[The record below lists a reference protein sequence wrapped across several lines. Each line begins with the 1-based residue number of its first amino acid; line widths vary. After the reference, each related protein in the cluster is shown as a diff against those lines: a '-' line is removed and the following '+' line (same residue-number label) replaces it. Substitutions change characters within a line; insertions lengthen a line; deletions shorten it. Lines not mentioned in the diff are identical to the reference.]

1 MAQSAK
7 TTKKPAK
14 SAVKA
19 SAKPAVKASAK
30 PAVKKTAPAKEKIVE
45 KKVALPEKFTLTTM
59 SAYLADSR
67 GISRKDAREIL
78 DTVFAMLEAGVV
90 QGARVPVGNLGKV
103 FAKIKPATKA
113 RTGRNPLT
121 GETIKIPAKKETK
134 VPRFSF
140 SKAFKEAVLKA
151 KISK

>member
-1 MAQSAK
+1 MYNMAQSTK
-7 TTKKPAK
+7 TAKKPAK
-14 SAVKA
+14 TA
-19 SAKPAVKASAK
+19 AKT
-30 PAVKKTAPAKEKIVE
+30 AVKKPVSVKEKKVE
-45 KKVALPEKFTLTTM
+45 KKAVLPEKFTLTTM

-67 GISRKDAREIL
+67 GISRKEAREIL
-78 DTVFAMLEAGVV
+78 DTVFSMIEAGVI

-113 RTGRNPLT
+113 RMGRNPRT
-121 GETIKIPAKKETK
+121 GETMKIPAKKETK

-140 SKAFKEAVLKA
+140 TKAFKEAVLKA

>member
-1 MAQSAK
+1 MYNMAQSTK
-7 TTKKPAK
+7 TAKKPAK
-14 SAVKA
+14 TV
-19 SAKPAVKASAK
+19 AKT
-30 PAVKKTAPAKEKIVE
+30 AVKKPVSVKEKKVE
-45 KKVALPEKFTLTTM
+45 KKAVLPEKFTLTTM

-67 GISRKDAREIL
+67 GISRKEAREIL
-78 DTVFAMLEAGVV
+78 DTVFSMIEAGVI

-113 RTGRNPLT
+113 RMGRNPRT
-121 GETIKIPAKKETK
+121 GETMKIPAKKETK

-140 SKAFKEAVLKA
+140 TKAFKEAVLKA

>member
-1 MAQSAK
+1 MAQSTK
-7 TTKKPAK
+7 TAKKP
-14 SAVKA
+14 
-19 SAKPAVKASAK
+19 AKPAVKANSK
-30 PAVKKTAPAKEKIVE
+30 PASKKAAPAKEAKEKKVE
-45 KKVALPEKFTLTTM
+45 KKAVLPEKFTLTTM

-67 GISRKDAREIL
+67 GISRKEAREIL
-78 DTVFAMLEAGVV
+78 DTVFSMLEAGVI

-113 RTGRNPLT
+113 RMGRNPLT

>member
-1 MAQSAK
+1 MAQYKPASKATKKAEK
-7 TTKKPAK
+7 TTAKPAAKKPAPTK
-14 SAVKA
+14 DKKAVM
-19 SAKPAVKASAK
+19 
-30 PAVKKTAPAKEKIVE
+30 
-45 KKVALPEKFTLTTM
+45 PEKFTLTTM
-59 SAYLADSR
+59 AGYLADSK
-67 GISRKDAREIL
+67 GMSRKDAREVL
-78 DTVFAMLEAGVV
+78 DVVFSMLEAGVI

-113 RTGRNPLT
+113 RMGRNPLT